1 MPTPI
6 PIVGQYIMDAYY
18 QNYKEDSEFFSLSDF
33 IFHGGATVGDY
44 MRQEYDKARAEL
56 RQEKSDEVVGFS
68 EDLLVP
74 VDIKVVNGVAVIPD
88 NNFFM
93 SFLYDRQTSGIQK
106 IIVTKPS
113 GYIQLERSNLFQ
125 IWQARYTTKSEVIYW
140 YYDRGSIKFFTNGSM
155 NVQEIT
161 MLYVP
166 GVTQNMLV
174 PDSLIDWTVSN
185 TVQKMHQMKQGI
197 VVKKSI
203 DGNQNAL
210 PETEINKMSA
220 K

>member
-18 QNYKEDSEFFSLSDF
+18 QNYKDDSEFFTISDF

-44 MRQEYDKARAEL
+44 YRQEYDRARAEL
-56 RQEKSDEVVGFS
+56 RQEKSDEIVGFS

-74 VDIKVVNGVAVIPD
+74 VTIPVKGGVGTIPTG
-88 NNFFM
+88 NSFM
-93 SFLYDRQTSGIQK
+93 SFTFDRQTSGIQK

-113 GYIQLERSNLFQ
+113 GYIQLERTNLFQ
-125 IWQARYTTKSEVIYW
+125 SWQLRYMAKSDAIFW
-140 YYDRGSIKFFTNGSM
+140 YYDRGAIKFFTTGSM
-155 NVQEIT
+155 TINEIV

-166 GVTQNMLV
+166 GVAPNMLV
-174 PDSLIDWTVSN
+174 PDSLIDWTVNN
-185 TVQKMHQMKQGI
+185 TVQKMHQMQQGV

-203 DGNQNAL
+203 DGNQNKI